1 MNTRVH
7 ELVLASAGTGKT
19 YQLSLRYVD
28 LLFQGVPPERILATT
43 FTRKAAGEILERI
56 LERLCDAVEKPEKLA
71 ELRRAL
77 PGREVTRERA
87 LTLLGR
93 LVKHVERLRVST
105 IDAFFAGVARAY
117 ALDLGLPPAWRIVDE
132 ETDEELQADALA
144 KAFTDAPRAALLA
157 LLADLQRQAAS
168 SSVHRALFQA
178 VHAGLEHFV
187 ESDASA
193 WETIDVPPAP
203 AAEEV
208 EAAIAV
214 VERTP
219 CPQTKSKPIRNVVAW
234 DNELKRLP
242 PLLRSRDWAEAF
254 AKGLPKKIAE
264 GAADYS
270 SHAIP
275 PETVAA
281 LQTILRQAVHESVDT
296 LVRENVATRA
306 LLERFSTALATLRRE
321 RGSLRF
327 SDLPLAIAP
336 PKENPFSARS
346 LDLAWRLDGKID
358 HLLLD
363 EFQDT
368 APLQWRCLAPIAD
381 ELLADGTGARSFF
394 CVGDEKQSIY
404 GWRGGEP
411 ELLVSMN
418 ERYPVLD
425 EPTVLSKSWR
435 SSQVILDV
443 VNGVF
448 TQVAANA
455 VFADQEAGRKRAA
468 STFEERYPQHTAAK
482 ELPGA
487 AFLLETNAPDK
498 DADEKPDDLLVA
510 LTIERITALH
520 AAEPRAT
527 IAVLLRRKQWVPRLI
542 LGLAKKGLRASGEG
556 GNPLTDG
563 TAVLEILSLLH
574 LADHPEDETAAFH
587 VARSS
592 FARIASA
599 LHPRGEEL
607 GAAASGSSAGTENAS
622 AAESESGAAESSRD
636 NELSPERRREL
647 EERALLRAD
656 MREAVR
662 TARAAR
668 RAIASRG
675 YGRWLADVHA
685 RLVASKDYGD
695 WDLRRAGQLVELGL
709 AFDATPTARTG
720 EFVRHTR
727 RTRVEDESAARIK
740 IMTVH
745 ASKGLEFDAVLLPD
759 LHKRMT
765 GRPNPY
771 VWKRDD
777 PAGAITAVSR
787 RLGKG
792 YATHHPALKAL
803 NEYADQR
810 QIEGELSVLYVALT
824 RAKHRMEL
832 LVPHRDPD
840 AEAKLDCACVLRHAL
855 GNTPTGEKLGSASI
869 LWRHERNA
877 ERWLPAE
884 ERGEKAEAKGVSA
897 GSKSDAKPAA
907 PPAAT
912 SAAPA
917 SPPTPTRLN
926 LAPSKRARGIET
938 KSASAEEHGP
948 VLRAAELL
956 RPIDPAASQRGTLV
970 HRFLAEIEWLDTPLP
985 PDERLR
991 ELARTLEHD
1000 EERITNALAEF
1011 HAALARPAIQALL
1024 TRPKTTDELVVWRE
1038 RPFALHLADDH
1049 GVEHLWRGAFDRVV
1063 LARRAGGFT
1072 SADLLDWKTDHASG
1086 DELTQRIATY
1096 RPQLAAYR
1104 RAVARITSLDERAIT
1119 ARLAFLHAG
1128 ECVECR

>member
-1 MNTRVH
+1 MNQRVH

-19 YQLSLRYVD
+19 YQLSLRYLD
-28 LLFQGVPPERILATT
+28 LLFQDVPPERILATT

-56 LERLCDAVEKPEKLA
+56 LQRLCDAVEKPKELA
-71 ELRRAL
+71 ELVEAL
-77 PGREVTRERA
+77 PGRKVTRERA
-87 LTLLGR
+87 LLLLGE
-93 LVKHVERLRVST
+93 LVQHVERLRVST

-132 ETDEELQADALA
+132 ETDEELQAEALA
-144 KAFTDAPRAALLA
+144 KAFTDAPRAAMLA
-157 LLADLQRQAAS
+157 LLADLQRRAAA
-168 SSVHRALFQA
+168 SSVHRALFA
-178 VHAGLEHFV
+178 VVHDGLEHFV

-193 WETIDVPPAP
+193 WETIEVPPAP
-203 AAEEV
+203 ACGEL
-208 EAAIAV
+208 EAAIKI

-219 CPQTKSKPIRNVVAW
+219 CPQTKSKPPRNDTRW
-234 DNELKRLP
+234 EKELKRLP
-242 PLLRSRDWAEAF
+242 PLLRARDWSEAF
-254 AKGLPKKIAE
+254 GKGLPAKVAGKD
-264 GAADYS
+264 GSYQG
-270 SHAIP
+270 HAIP
-275 PETVAA
+275 PETLAA
-281 LQTILRQAVHESVDT
+281 LQTLLLQAVHEAVDT
-296 LVRENVATRA
+296 LARENVATRA
-306 LLERFSTALATLRRE
+306 LLERFKTALDALRSE

-368 APLQWRCLAPIAD
+368 APLQWRCLVPIAS

-418 ERYPVLD
+418 ETYPVLD
-425 EPTVLSKSWR
+425 DPTVLSRSWR
-435 SSQVILDV
+435 SSQVILDA
-443 VNGVF
+443 VNSIF
-448 TQVAANA
+448 TTIAANA
-455 VFADQEAGRKRAA
+455 VFADQEEGRKKAA
-468 STFEERYPQHTAAK
+468 ALFEERYPQHTAAK
-482 ELPGA
+482 VLPGA
-487 AFLLETNAPDK
+487 AFLLEARAPDK
-498 DADEKPDDLLVA
+498 EEDEKPDDLLVA
-510 LTIERITALH
+510 LTIERIEALD

-527 IAVLLRRKQWVPRLI
+527 IAVLLRRKKWVPRLI

-556 GNPLTDG
+556 GNPLTDS

-592 FARIASA
+592 FAKLASA
-599 LHPRGEEL
+599 LHPRGDEHD
-607 GAAASGSSAGTENAS
+607 AAASGAPANGATDAPGTADAPRE
-622 AAESESGAAESSRD
+622 D
-636 NELSPERRREL
+636 ELSPERLRER
-647 EERALLRAD
+647 EERARLKSDL
-656 MREAVR
+656 REAVR

-668 RAIASRG
+668 RAIASCG

-685 RLVASKDYGD
+685 RLVASGDYGD

-720 EFVRHTR
+720 EFVRHAR

-759 LHKRMT
+759 LHKSMT
-765 GRPNPY
+765 GRSNAY
-771 VWKRDD
+771 VWRRDD
-777 PAGAITAVSR
+777 PAGPITAVSR
-787 RLGKG
+787 RLGKSF
-792 YATHHPALKAL
+792 ASHHPALKAL
-803 NEYADQR
+803 SDYADQR
-810 QIEGELSVLYVALT
+810 QIEGELAVLYVALT
-824 RAKHRMEL
+824 RAKHRLEL
-832 LVPHRDPD
+832 LVPHREQDKEPT
-840 AEAKLDCACVLRHAL
+840 LSCACLLRHAL

-869 LWRHERNA
+869 LWRHEANT

-884 ERGEKAEAKGVSA
+884 DGEEQASKRARAA
-897 GSKSDAKPAA
+897 GSRPDAKPAS
-907 PPAAT
+907 PAAQ
-912 SAAPA
+912 P
-917 SPPTPTRLN
+917 RLN
-926 LAPSKRARGIET
+926 LAPSKRARGTES

-948 VLRAAELL
+948 VLRAPLLL
-956 RPIDPAASQRGTLV
+956 RPLDPRATARGTLV
-970 HRFLAEIEWLDTPLP
+970 HRFLAEIEWIDSPLP
-985 PDERLR
+985 SDEHLR
-991 ELARTLEHD
+991 TLARTLEHD
-1000 EERITNALAEF
+1000 ETLIETSLTEF
-1011 HAALARPAIQALL
+1011 HAALKHPAIHALL
-1024 TRPKTTDELVVWRE
+1024 TRPKSTDELVVWRE

-1063 LARRAGGFT
+1063 LTLRAGKFVH
-1072 SADLLDWKTDHASG
+1072 ADLLDWKTDHASG
-1086 DELTQRIATY
+1086 DELTERVATY

-1104 RAVARITSLDERAIT
+1104 RVVARITGLDERSIT

-1128 ECVECR
+1128 SVT